1 MRDRSSLSPFVKLA
15 DPSTYVACAWGLT
28 VDMAARRHGVEFFKR
43 HIRTILRLGHEAGV
57 ARGRVAEDR
66 ARAVEA
72 CGVEFDATFDALVAQ
87 EACDERLTILA
98 LDARRDALLQKH
110 GFQDA
115 FIDLKNRENE
125 KMLPLLPRVCGQID
139 ALAGSEQLRAII
151 EGVFA
156 GNIFDMGAEAT
167 AKQFLGD

>member
-15 DPSTYVACAWGLT
+15 DPSTYVACAWDLT
-28 VDMAARRHGVEFFKR
+28 VDMAARRHWVEFFKR
-43 HIRTILRLGHEAGV
+43 HIRTILSLGHEAGV
-57 ARGRVAEDR
+57 ARGRVAEDM
-66 ARAVEA
+66 A
-72 CGVEFDATFDALVAQ
+72 CGAEFDATFDALVAQ

-151 EGVFA
+151 EGV
-156 GNIFDMGAEAT
+156 
-167 AKQFLGD
+167 